1 MHAQAQPPA
10 IFVGRDEELGR
21 LRTALERLRLALIY
35 GVPGVGKTSFLLH
48 AANELAD
55 KHRARL
61 IYRACE
67 MGESA
72 ATVAAAALGK
82 KAAGAPIDALSAAA
96 RQGPL

>member
-1 MHAQAQPPA
+1 MNAEAQPPA
-10 IFVGRDEELGR
+10 IFVGRDEDLGR

-48 AANELAD
+48 AANQLAD
-55 KHRARL
+55 KLKARL

-67 MGESA
+67 PGESL

-82 KAAGAPIDALSAAA
+82 RAAAAPIDALTAAA
-96 RQGPL
+96 RQS